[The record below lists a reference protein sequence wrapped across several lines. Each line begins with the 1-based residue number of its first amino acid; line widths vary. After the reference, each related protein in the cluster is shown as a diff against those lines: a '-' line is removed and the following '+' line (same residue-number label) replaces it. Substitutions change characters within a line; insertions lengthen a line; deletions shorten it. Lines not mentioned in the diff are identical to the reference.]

1 MTNGSRMRAISQLQ
15 DIVLWDLILVLEGL
29 RVQKVQVHLKYE
41 TRYILGQL
49 GVFFNSGLRIE
60 NLSESRLDWG
70 ISWESLGISFT
81 KTYFTV
87 VAYCPMGP
95 TFVGNSFRVQKMHVH
110 QFKGTRYILSSNF
123 GREALGI
130 S

>member
-29 RVQKVQVHLKYE
+29 RVHKMQVHLKYE

-49 GVFFNSGLRIE
+49 GVFFNSSLRIE

-70 ISWESLGISFT
+70 ISWESLGISWISH
-81 KTYFTV
+81 
-87 VAYCPMGP
+87 GI
-95 TFVGNSFRVQKMHVH
+95 SFRLRNLV
-110 QFKGTRYILSSNF
+110 
-123 GREALGI
+123 GI
-130 S
+130 SRNEIPAGPLKT

>member
-60 NLSESRLDWG
+60 NLSESRLDCG
-70 ISWESLGISFT
+70 ISWESLGISWESQ
-81 KTYFTV
+81 
-87 VAYCPMGP
+87 GI
-95 TFVGNSFRVQKMHVH
+95 SFRLRNLV
-110 QFKGTRYILSSNF
+110 
-123 GREALGI
+123 GI
-130 S
+130 SRNEIPAGPLKT

>member
-1 MTNGSRMRAISQLQ
+1 MTKGSRMRAISQLQ

-29 RVQKVQVHLKYE
+29 RVHKMQVHLKYE

-70 ISWESLGISFT
+70 ISWDLSESQGNLTESRLDYGISWESHATRFLL
-81 KTYFTV
+81 
-87 VAYCPMGP
+87 
-95 TFVGNSFRVQKMHVH
+95 VH
-110 QFKGTRYILSSNF
+110 
-123 GREALGI
+123 
-130 S
+130 

>member
-15 DIVLWDLILVLEGL
+15 DIVLWDLILVLDGL
-29 RVQKVQVHLKYE
+29 RVQKMQVHLKYE

-70 ISWESLGISFT
+70 ISWESRGYLTESRLDYGISWESHATRFLL
-81 KTYFTV
+81 
-87 VAYCPMGP
+87 
-95 TFVGNSFRVQKMHVH
+95 VH
-110 QFKGTRYILSSNF
+110 
-123 GREALGI
+123 
-130 S
+130 